1 MAFEKLSDRVRQ
13 LIGENDQRAAANLLL
28 QALRDKNPQL
38 FNIAVVQQANIKQL
52 ADQRAAGIL
61 SPEEQHREQAKINAA
76 LLHLSDEHARLYETA
91 DAPTTVLPRRGWLIA
106 AGLLA
111 LLLIGWAVKKT
122 ALPSPPTQPATFDLV
137 VVLHE
142 PGGEERVI
150 REGQVALRLGE
161 NLLQQ
166 RLALDAAGTATFR
179 DLNGI
184 HRGDSAHLLYFP
196 PKDRP
201 FRISRQSAATL
212 TGQDQTIRFTLEY
225 LPETTVYEVTLR
237 DIKGRTISD
246 AQITVDGNV
255 HVTTDKHGYFRVDIA
270 KPSGAQ
276 AHLVIEKQGKR
287 LFGQE
292 VTISPGLKTLSLE

>member
-1 MAFEKLSDRVRQ
+1 MAFDKLSDRVRQ

-38 FNIAVVQQANIKQL
+38 FNIALVQQANIKQL
-52 ADQRAAGIL
+52 ADQRATGIL
-61 SPEEQHREQAKINAA
+61 SPDEQHREQAKINVA
-76 LLHLSDEHARLYETA
+76 LLHLSDEHARLYEHTA
-91 DAPTTVLPRRGWLIA
+91 PVSAMPRKALLAA

-122 ALPSPPTQPATFDLV
+122 ASPPTLSATFDLV

-142 PGGEERVI
+142 PGGEERVV
-150 REGQVALRLGE
+150 REGQVTLRLGE
-161 NLLQQ
+161 HLLQQ

-225 LPETTVYEVTLR
+225 LPETTVYEATLR
-237 DIKGRTISD
+237 DIKGRPVFG
-246 AQITVDGNV
+246 AQITVDGNL
-255 HVTTDKHGYFRVDIA
+255 HATSNEHGYFQIVIP
-270 KPSGAQ
+270 KPSGAL
-276 AHLVIEKQGKR
+276 ANFVIEKNGQR
-287 LFGQE
+287 LFEQDMM
-292 VTISPGLKTLSLE
+292 ISPGHKPFPI

>member
-1 MAFEKLSDRVRQ
+1 MAFDKLSDRVRQ

-38 FNIAVVQQANIKQL
+38 FNIALVQQANIKQL
-52 ADQRAAGIL
+52 ADQRSTGIL

-91 DAPTTVLPRRGWLIA
+91 DAPTTVLPRRGLLIA

-122 ALPSPPTQPATFDLV
+122 ASPPTLSATFDLV

-150 REGQVALRLGE
+150 REGQVTLRLGE
-161 NLLQQ
+161 HLLQQ

-179 DLNGI
+179 DLNGNY
-184 HRGDSAHLLYFP
+184 RSDSVHLLYFQ

-225 LPETTVYEVTLR
+225 LPETTVFKATLR
-237 DIKGRTISD
+237 DIKGKTISG
-246 AQITVDGNV
+246 AQITVDGNL
-255 HVTTDKHGYFRVDIA
+255 HATSDEHGYFQITIP
-270 KPSGAQ
+270 KPSGAL
-276 AHLVIEKQGKR
+276 ANFVIEKNGQR
-287 LFGQE
+287 LFDLDMM
-292 VTISPGLKTLSLE
+292 ISPGHKPFPI

>member
-38 FNIAVVQQANIKQL
+38 FNIALVQQANIKQL
-52 ADQRAAGIL
+52 ADQSATGIL
-61 SPEEQHREQAKINAA
+61 SPDEQHREQAKINVA
-76 LLHLSDEHARLYETA
+76 LLHLSDEHARLYEHTA
-91 DAPTTVLPRRGWLIA
+91 PVSAMPRKALLAA

-122 ALPSPPTQPATFDLV
+122 ALPSPPTLSATFDLV

-276 AHLVIEKQGKR
+276 AHLVIEKQAKR

>member
-38 FNIAVVQQANIKQL
+38 FNIALVQQANIKQL
-52 ADQRAAGIL
+52 ADQSATGIL
-61 SPEEQHREQAKINAA
+61 SPDEQHREQAKINVA
-76 LLHLSDEHARLYETA
+76 LLHLSDEHARLYEHTA
-91 DAPTTVLPRRGWLIA
+91 PVSAMPRKALLAA

-122 ALPSPPTQPATFDLV
+122 ASPPTLTATFDLV
-137 VVLHE
+137 VMLHE
-142 PGGEERVI
+142 TGGEERVI
-150 REGQVALRLGE
+150 REGQVTLRLGE

-179 DLNGI
+179 DLSNKYQE
-184 HRGDSAHLLYFP
+184 DSVHLLYFP

-225 LPETTVYEVTLR
+225 LPETTVYKATLR
-237 DIKGRTISD
+237 DIKGKTISG
-246 AQITVDGNV
+246 AQITVDGNL
-255 HVTTDKHGYFRVDIA
+255 HATSDEHGYFQITIP
-270 KPSGAQ
+270 KPSGAL
-276 AHLVIEKQGKR
+276 ANFVIEKNGRR
-287 LFGQE
+287 LFE
-292 VTISPGLKTLSLE
+292 LEMMISPGHKPFPIE